1 MDHKLLAP
9 AVTGRR
15 PAMTERILKTPMEVE
30 SYIDQVRSLGDAN
43 RSALGFL
50 PASAYTE
57 TAIKGCLWVVVDQAT
72 KDLMG
77 YLLFGGTYPHLK
89 VFQVH
94 VLPEFRSRGLARR
107 LLKELREHG
116 EENSFQT
123 ISARVATELDAN
135 RFWQSIGFR
144 IIRRVAG
151 GARSGRMLNV
161 YLFELD
167 TPSLFRE
174 IQIEASSQVEG
185 VQQITYPSRPILKTP
200 SYVIDLNVFFDVV
213 GKRDTGESARILSS
227 AFNSEIKLLVTS
239 EFIREL
245 ERHSSEFEN
254 DPVLEFARGL
264 PVLPELS
271 ADTLAPLME
280 EIRKILFPDTTEIRK
295 ERPNEVSDRIHLAS
309 CIHHRA
315 YGFITRDTAIL
326 RRAKELHAKYDLRV
340 ISPADLYDS
349 HQEPGPPPP
358 LTVAVGQQET
368 SVSEL
373 HERDRAEVEELFLA
387 GLGVGASEVFSCLS
401 PGTTHSP
408 RVRLVAR
415 AEKEIIGIGSWSP
428 NRSIHPD
435 TTAYLYVNE
444 DHPSSDSAISYIL
457 ESSINSGS
465 YGQLSRLDLETG
477 PRQIRTR
484 EVAISRGFQP
494 SDLQRRDVSGS
505 LTKISLK
512 GMVTRDSWS
521 SFVSELEEIA
531 GLVLP
536 NRIPRYDELVNTGIS
551 LRKKSNDRRSSISL
565 FDFETLISPG
575 TLICPGRTAVMIPI
589 RPAYADEL
597 LPSTVRQI
605 PALPGKEAA
614 LRLERAYF
622 SGGRGL
628 DLLTPAKIA
637 VFYISRERQEAVAA
651 ARITFSGNLTKTQAA
666 LNLGRQGVLTEE
678 EIQQTANSKGEVT
691 AFTFDNVMTFS
702 QYIAYPDLK
711 EMGCVG
717 PTNLVT
723 AEELTH
729 NSLCRIVERA
739 FRGNL

>member
-1 MDHKLLAP
+1 
-9 AVTGRR
+9 
-15 PAMTERILKTPMEVE
+15 MTERVLKTPVEVE

-57 TAIKGCLWVVVDQAT
+57 TAMKGGLWVAVDQT
-72 KDLMG
+72 NNDLLG

-107 LLKELREHG
+107 LLEELKKYG
-116 EENSFQT
+116 EENNYQT
-123 ISARVATELDAN
+123 ISARVAAELEAN
-135 RFWQSIGFR
+135 RFWQGIGFR

-151 GARSGRMLNV
+151 SVRSGRTLNV

-167 TPSLFRE
+167 TPSLFRA

-185 VQQITYPSRPILKTP
+185 VRQITYPSRPILKTP

-227 AFNSEIKLLVTS
+227 AFNSEIKLHVTS

-245 ERHSSEFEN
+245 ERHSPNFEN

-271 ADTLAPLME
+271 ADTLAPLTE
-280 EIRKILFPDTTEIRK
+280 EIRKILFPDTNGTGR

-315 YGFITRDTAIL
+315 YGFVTRDSDIL
-326 RRAKELHAKYDLRV
+326 QHATEFHERYNLRV
-340 ISPADLYDS
+340 IAPADLYDS
-349 HQEPGPPPP
+349 HEESHPPPPP
-358 LTVAVGQQET
+358 LTAAVGQQEI

-373 HERDRAEVEELFLA
+373 RERDRAEAEEFLA
-387 GLGVGASEVFSCLS
+387 GLGIGSSEVFPCLA
-401 PGTTHSP
+401 PGTTRSP
-408 RVRLVAR
+408 RVRLVVR
-415 AEKEIIGIGSWSP
+415 VEKEIIGIGSWSA
-428 NRSIHPD
+428 NRSTHQD

-444 DHPSSDSAISYIL
+444 DHPSSDNVINYIL

-465 YGQLSRLDLETG
+465 YGQLSRLDLEIS

-494 SDLQRRDVSGS
+494 SGLQRRDVSGS

-521 SFVSELEEIA
+521 SFVSEFEETA
-531 GLVLP
+531 GVVLP
-536 NRIPRYDELVNTGIS
+536 NAMPRYDELSNTGVF
-551 LRKKSNDRRSSISL
+551 LDKKTDDRWSTTSL

-589 RPAYADEL
+589 IPAYADEL

-622 SGGRGL
+622 SGGRS
-628 DLLTPAKIA
+628 DLLTPGKIA

-651 ARITFSGNLTKTQAA
+651 VRITFSGYLTKTQAV

-678 EIQQTANSKGEVT
+678 EIHQKANSKGEIT
-691 AFTFDNVMTFS
+691 AFTFDNVVTFPHS
-702 QYIAYPDLK
+702 IAYRDLK

-717 PTNLVT
+717 PANLVT
-723 AEELTH
+723 AEHLSH
-729 NSLCRIVERA
+729 DSLCRIVERS
-739 FRGNL
+739 FEGNL

>member
-1 MDHKLLAP
+1 
-9 AVTGRR
+9 
-15 PAMTERILKTPMEVE
+15 MTERVLKTPVEVE

-57 TAIKGCLWVVVDQAT
+57 TAMKGGLWVAVDQT
-72 KDLMG
+72 NNDLLG

-107 LLKELREHG
+107 LLEELKKYG
-116 EENSFQT
+116 EENNYQT
-123 ISARVATELDAN
+123 ISARVAAELEAN
-135 RFWQSIGFR
+135 RFWQCIGFR

-151 GARSGRMLNV
+151 SVRSGRTLNV

-167 TPSLFRE
+167 TPSLFRA

-185 VQQITYPSRPILKTP
+185 VRQITYPSRPILKTP

-227 AFNSEIKLLVTS
+227 AFNSEIKLHVTS

-245 ERHSSEFEN
+245 ERHSPNFEN

-271 ADTLAPLME
+271 ADTLAPLTE
-280 EIRKILFPDTTEIRK
+280 EIRKILFPDTSGTGR

-315 YGFITRDTAIL
+315 YGFVTRDSDIL
-326 RRAKELHAKYDLRV
+326 QHATEFHERYNLRV
-340 ISPADLYDS
+340 IAPADLYDS
-349 HQEPGPPPP
+349 HEESHPPPPP
-358 LTVAVGQQET
+358 LTAAVGQQEI

-373 HERDRAEVEELFLA
+373 RERDRAEAEEFLA
-387 GLGVGASEVFSCLS
+387 GLGIGSSEVFPCLA
-401 PGTTHSP
+401 PGTTRSP
-408 RVRLVAR
+408 RVRLVVR
-415 AEKEIIGIGSWSP
+415 VEKEIIGIGSWSA
-428 NRSIHPD
+428 NRSTHQD

-444 DHPSSDSAISYIL
+444 DHPSSDNVINYIL

-465 YGQLSRLDLETG
+465 YGQLSRLDLEIS

-494 SDLQRRDVSGS
+494 SGLQRRDVSGS

-521 SFVSELEEIA
+521 SFVSEFEETA
-531 GLVLP
+531 GVVLP
-536 NRIPRYDELVNTGIS
+536 NAMPRYDELSNTGVF
-551 LRKKSNDRRSSISL
+551 LDKKTDDRWSTISL

-589 RPAYADEL
+589 IPAYADEL

-622 SGGRGL
+622 SGGRS
-628 DLLTPAKIA
+628 DLLTPGKIA

-651 ARITFSGNLTKTQAA
+651 VRITFSGYLTKTQAV

-678 EIQQTANSKGEVT
+678 EIHQKANSKGEIT
-691 AFTFDNVMTFS
+691 AFTFDNVVTFPHS
-702 QYIAYPDLK
+702 IAYRDLK

-717 PTNLVT
+717 PANLVT
-723 AEELTH
+723 AEHLSH
-729 NSLCRIVERA
+729 DSLCRIVERS
-739 FRGNL
+739 FEGNL

>member
-1 MDHKLLAP
+1 
-9 AVTGRR
+9 
-15 PAMTERILKTPMEVE
+15 MTERILKAPVEVE
-30 SYIDQVRSLGDAN
+30 CYIDQVRSLGDAN

-57 TAIKGCLWVVVDQAT
+57 TAMKGCLWVAVDQTNKA
-72 KDLMG
+72 LLG

-107 LLKELREHG
+107 LLKELRKYG
-116 EENSFQT
+116 EENNYQT
-123 ISARVATELDAN
+123 ISARVATELEAN
-135 RFWQSIGFR
+135 RFWQGIGFR

-151 GARSGRMLNV
+151 SARSGRTLNV

-167 TPSLFRE
+167 TLPLFRE
-174 IQIEASSQVEG
+174 LQIEASSQVEG
-185 VQQITYPSRPILKTP
+185 VRQITYPSRPILKTP

-213 GKRDTGESARILSS
+213 GRRDTGESARILSS
-227 AFNSEIKLLVTS
+227 AFNSEIKLNVTS

-245 ERHSSEFEN
+245 ERHSPGFEN

-271 ADTLAPLME
+271 ADTLAPLTE
-280 EIRKILFPDTTEIRK
+280 EIRKILFPVTTGTGK

-326 RRAKELHAKYDLRV
+326 RRTTELHAEYDLRI
-340 ISPADLYDS
+340 ISPADIYDS
-349 HQEPGPPPP
+349 HQEPDPPPS
-358 LTVAVGQQET
+358 LTAAVEQREISVA
-368 SVSEL
+368 EL
-373 HERDRAEVEELFLA
+373 HERDRAEAEAFLA
-387 GLGVGASEVFSCLS
+387 GLGVGSSNVFSCLA
-401 PGTTHSP
+401 PGTTHSL

-415 AEKEIIGIGSWSP
+415 AEKEIIGIGSWSA
-428 NRSIHPD
+428 NRSTHGD

-444 DHPSSDSAISYIL
+444 DHPSSDGAISYIL

-465 YGQLSRLDLETG
+465 YGQLSRLDLEVS

-494 SDLQRRDVSGS
+494 LGFQRRDVSGG

-521 SFVSELEEIA
+521 SFASAFEEIA
-531 GLVLP
+531 GVALP
-536 NRIPRYDELVNTGIS
+536 NRMPRYDELANTGVF
-551 LRKKSNDRRSSISL
+551 LDKKSDDRWSTISL

-575 TLICPGRTAVMIPI
+575 ALICPGRTAVMIPI
-589 RPAYADEL
+589 RQEYADEL

-622 SGGRGL
+622 SGGRS
-628 DLLTPAKIA
+628 DLLTPGKIA
-637 VFYISRERQEAVAA
+637 MFYISRGRQEAVAA
-651 ARITFSGNLTKTQAA
+651 ARITFSGNLTKTQAV

-678 EIQQTANSKGEVT
+678 EIHQTANSKGEVT
-691 AFTFDNVMTFS
+691 AFTFDNVVTFP
-702 QYIAYPDLK
+702 QYIAYRNLK

-717 PTNLVT
+717 PANLVT

-729 NSLCRIVERA
+729 DSLCRIVERA
-739 FRGNL
+739 FEGNL

>member
-1 MDHKLLAP
+1 
-9 AVTGRR
+9 
-15 PAMTERILKTPMEVE
+15 MTERILKTPAEVQ

-50 PASAYTE
+50 PTSAYTE
-57 TAIKGCLWVVVDQAT
+57 TAMKGCLWVAVDQT
-72 KDLMG
+72 IKNLMG
-77 YLLFGGTYPHLK
+77 YLLYGGTYPHLK

-107 LLKELREHG
+107 LLKELRKYG
-116 EENSFQT
+116 EENNYQT
-123 ISARVATELDAN
+123 ISARVATELEAN
-135 RFWQSIGFR
+135 RFWQGIGFR

-151 GARSGRMLNV
+151 GSRSGRKLNV
-161 YLFELD
+161 YLFELN

-174 IQIEASSQVEG
+174 FQTEESFQVEG
-185 VQQITYPSRPILKTP
+185 VRQITYPSRPILKTP

-227 AFNSEIKLLVTS
+227 GFDGEIKLHVTS
-239 EFIREL
+239 EFVREL
-245 ERHSSEFEN
+245 ERNSQEFEN

-271 ADTLAPLME
+271 ADTLAPLTE
-280 EIRKILFPDTTEIRK
+280 EIRKILFPDTSETGK

-315 YGFITRDTAIL
+315 YGFVTRDSDIL
-326 RRAKELHAKYDLRV
+326 QRAMEFHERYNLRV
-340 ISPADLYDS
+340 IAPADLYES
-349 HQEPGPPPP
+349 HDESHPPPPP
-358 LTVAVGQQET
+358 LTATVGQQDI
-368 SVSEL
+368 SVSDL
-373 HERDRAEVEELFLA
+373 HERDRSEAEGFLS
-387 GLGVGASEVFSCLS
+387 GLGTGSSEVFSCLA

-415 AEKEIIGIGSWSP
+415 AEKEIIAIGSWSAD
-428 NRSIHPD
+428 RSIHRD

-444 DHPSSDSAISYIL
+444 DHPSSDSAISCIL
-457 ESSINSGS
+457 ESSINFGS
-465 YGQLSRLDLETG
+465 YGQLSRLDLEIS

-484 EVAISRGFQP
+484 EVAINKGFQP
-494 SDLQRRDVSGS
+494 SGFQRRDASGS
-505 LTKISLK
+505 LTKISMK
-512 GMVTRDSWS
+512 GMVTRDSWPW
-521 SFVSELEEIA
+521 FASEFEEFA
-531 GLVLP
+531 GVALS
-536 NRIPRYDELVNTGIS
+536 NRMPRYDELANTGV
-551 LRKKSNDRRSSISL
+551 LLDKKADDRRSTISL

-575 TLICPGRTAVMIPI
+575 ALICPGRTAVMIPI

-605 PALPGKEAA
+605 SALPGKEAT

-622 SGGRGL
+622 SGGRL
-628 DLLTPAKIA
+628 DLLTPGKIA
-637 VFYISRERQEAVAA
+637 VFYISRGRQEAVAA
-651 ARITFSGNLTKTQAA
+651 ARITFSGNMTKTQAV

-678 EIQQTANSKGEVT
+678 EIHQTASSKGEVT

-717 PTNLVT
+717 PANLVT

-729 NSLCRIVERA
+729 DSLCRIVERA
-739 FRGNL
+739 FEGSL

>member
-1 MDHKLLAP
+1 
-9 AVTGRR
+9 
-15 PAMTERILKTPMEVE
+15 MTERILKTPVEVE
-30 SYIDQVRSLGDAN
+30 GYIDQVRSLADAN
-43 RSALGFL
+43 RSALGFRY
-50 PASAYTE
+50 ASAYTE
-57 TAIKGCLWVVVDQAT
+57 AAMKGCLWVAVDQT
-72 KDLMG
+72 NNNLMG
-77 YLLFGGTYPHLK
+77 YLLFGGTYPHLR
-89 VFQVH
+89 VFQIN

-107 LLKELREHG
+107 LVEELRKYG
-116 EENSFQT
+116 EEKNYQT
-123 ISARVATELDAN
+123 ISARVATELEAN
-135 RFWQSIGFR
+135 EFWQGIGFR
-144 IIRRVAG
+144 IIRQVPG
-151 GARSGRMLNV
+151 GAKSGRILNV

-174 IQIEASSQVEG
+174 LQSDTSTDEVG
-185 VQQITYPSRPILKTP
+185 VQQIAYPSRPILQTP

-213 GKRDTGESARILSS
+213 GKRDTGESSRILSS
-227 AFNSEIKLLVTS
+227 AFNSEIKLHVTS
-239 EFIREL
+239 EFAREL
-245 ERHSSEFEN
+245 ERHSQDFET

-280 EIRKILFPDTTEIRK
+280 EIGKILFPDTTKIAR

-326 RRAKELHAKYDLRV
+326 RRATELHAEYDLRV
-340 ISPADLYDS
+340 VSPADLYDS
-349 HQEPGPPPP
+349 HQEAGPPPS
-358 LTVAVGQQET
+358 LTAAVGQQE
-368 SVSEL
+368 VRVAEL
-373 HERDRAEVEELFLA
+373 HERDRSEAEAFLA
-387 GLGVGASEVFSCLS
+387 GLGIGSSEVFSCLA
-401 PGTTHSP
+401 PGTTQSP
-408 RVRLVAR
+408 RIRLVAR
-415 AEKEIIGIGSWSP
+415 AEKEIVSIGSWSA
-428 NRSIHPD
+428 NRSTHRE
-435 TTAYLYVNE
+435 TTAYLYVSE
-444 DHPSSDSAISYIL
+444 DHPVSASAISYIL
-457 ESSINSGS
+457 ESSINYGS

-494 SDLQRRDVSGS
+494 SGRQRRDVSGS

-536 NRIPRYDELVNTGIS
+536 NRILRYDELVNTGIS
-551 LRKKSNDRRSSISL
+551 LREKSNDRRSITSL

-575 TLICPGRTAVMIPI
+575 ALICPGRTAVMIPI

-614 LRLERAYF
+614 LRLEKAYF
-622 SGGRGL
+622 SGSRGL
-628 DLLTPAKIA
+628 NLLTPGKIA
-637 VFYISRERQEAVAA
+637 VFYISRGRQEAVAS
-651 ARITFSGNLTKTQAA
+651 ARITFSGNLTKTQAL

-691 AFTFDNVMTFS
+691 AFTFDNVVTFP
-702 QYIAYPDLK
+702 QYIAYRDLK
-711 EMGCVG
+711 EIGCVG

-723 AEELTH
+723 AEELSH
-729 NSLCRIVERA
+729 DSLCRIVERA
-739 FRGNL
+739 FEESL

>member
-1 MDHKLLAP
+1 
-9 AVTGRR
+9 
-15 PAMTERILKTPMEVE
+15 MTERILKTPAEVQ

-57 TAIKGCLWVVVDQAT
+57 TAMKGCLWVAVDQT
-72 KDLMG
+72 NKNLMG
-77 YLLFGGTYPHLK
+77 YLLYGGTYPHLK

-107 LLKELREHG
+107 LIKELRKYG
-116 EENSFQT
+116 EDDNYQT
-123 ISARVATELDAN
+123 ISARVAAELEAN
-135 RFWQSIGFR
+135 RFWQGIGFR

-151 GARSGRMLNV
+151 GSRSGRKLNV

-174 IQIEASSQVEG
+174 KIEASSQVEG
-185 VQQITYPSRPILKTP
+185 VRQITYPSRPILKTP

-227 AFNSEIKLLVTS
+227 GFDGEIKLHVTS

-245 ERHSSEFEN
+245 ERHSPEFEN

-271 ADTLAPLME
+271 ADTLAPLTE
-280 EIRKILFPDTTEIRK
+280 EIRKILFPDTSGTGK

-315 YGFITRDTAIL
+315 YGFVTRDSDIL
-326 RRAKELHAKYDLRV
+326 QRAMEFHERYNLRV
-340 ISPADLYDS
+340 IAPADLYDS
-349 HQEPGPPPP
+349 HEESHPPPPP
-358 LTVAVGQQET
+358 LTATVEQREISVA
-368 SVSEL
+368 EL
-373 HERDRAEVEELFLA
+373 HERDRAEAEKFLA
-387 GLGVGASEVFSCLS
+387 GLGIGSSKVFSCLA

-415 AEKEIIGIGSWSP
+415 AENEIVGIGSWLA
-428 NRSIHPD
+428 NRSTHRD

-444 DHPSSDSAISYIL
+444 DHPSSDSAISRIL
-457 ESSINSGS
+457 ESSINYGS
-465 YGQLSRLDLETG
+465 YGQLSRLDLEIS

-494 SDLQRRDVSGS
+494 SGFQRRDASGS
-505 LTKISLK
+505 LTKISMK
-512 GMVTRDSWS
+512 GMVTRDSWF
-521 SFVSELEEIA
+521 SFASEFEEIA
-531 GLVLP
+531 GVALP
-536 NRIPRYDELVNTGIS
+536 NRMPRYDELTNTGVF
-551 LRKKSNDRRSSISL
+551 LDKKADDRWSTISL

-575 TLICPGRTAVMIPI
+575 ALICPGRTAVMIPI

-605 PALPGKEAA
+605 SALPGKEAA

-622 SGGRGL
+622 SGGRS
-628 DLLTPAKIA
+628 DLLTPGKIA
-637 VFYISRERQEAVAA
+637 VFYISRGRQEAVAA
-651 ARITFSGNLTKTQAA
+651 ARITFSGNLTKTQAV

-678 EIQQTANSKGEVT
+678 EIHQTANSKGEVT

-717 PTNLVT
+717 PANLVT
-723 AEELTH
+723 AEELSH
-729 NSLCRIVERA
+729 DSLCRIVERA
-739 FRGNL
+739 FEGNL

>member
-1 MDHKLLAP
+1 
-9 AVTGRR
+9 
-15 PAMTERILKTPMEVE
+15 MTERIFETPLEVHG
-30 SYIDQVRSLGDAN
+30 YIDQVRSLGDAN

-57 TAIKGCLWVVVDQAT
+57 TAMKGCLWVAVDPLT

-151 GARSGRMLNV
+151 GAKSGRTLNV

-167 TPSLFRE
+167 SPSLFRE
-174 IQIEASSQVEG
+174 VLIEASSQVEG
-185 VQQITYPSRPILKTP
+185 VRQITYPSRPILKTP

-227 AFNSEIKLLVTS
+227 AFNSEIKLHVTS

-245 ERHSSEFEN
+245 ERHSPDFEN

-264 PVLPELS
+264 PVLPKLS
-271 ADTLAPLME
+271 ADTLAPLTE
-280 EIRKILFPDTTEIRK
+280 EIWKILFSDTSGTGK
-295 ERPNEVSDRIHLAS
+295 ERPNVVSDRIHLAS

-315 YGFITRDTAIL
+315 YGFVTRDSDIL
-326 RRAKELHAKYDLRV
+326 RRAMEFHNRYNLRV
-340 ISPADLYDS
+340 VAPTDLYDS
-349 HQEPGPPPP
+349 HEEPHPSPPP
-358 LTVAVGQQET
+358 LTAAVGQQEI

-373 HERDRAEVEELFLA
+373 HERDRAEAEEFLT
-387 GLGVGASEVFSCLS
+387 GLGIGSSDVFSCLA
-401 PGTTHSP
+401 PGTIHSP

-415 AEKEIIGIGSWSP
+415 AEKEIIGIGSWSA
-428 NRSIHPD
+428 NRSTHRD

-444 DHPSSDSAISYIL
+444 DHQSSDSAISSFL
-457 ESSINSGS
+457 EFSINFGS
-465 YGQLSRLDLETG
+465 YGQLSRIDLEIS

-484 EVAISRGFQP
+484 EVAISRGFQA
-494 SDLQRRDVSGS
+494 SGFQRRDASGS

-512 GMVTRDSWS
+512 GMVTKDSWS
-521 SFVSELEEIA
+521 WFASEFEEVA
-531 GLVLP
+531 GVALP
-536 NRIPRYDELVNTGIS
+536 NHMPRYDKSANAGVFLD
-551 LRKKSNDRRSSISL
+551 KKADDIWSTISL

-575 TLICPGRTAVMIPI
+575 ALICPGRTAVMVPI

-622 SGGRGL
+622 SGGRS
-628 DLLTPAKIA
+628 DLLTPGKIA
-637 VFYISRERQEAVAA
+637 VFYISRRRQEAVAA
-651 ARITFSGNLTKTQAA
+651 ARITFSGNLTKTQAV

-678 EIQQTANSKGEVT
+678 EIHQAANSKGEVT

-702 QYIAYPDLK
+702 RYLGYRELK
-711 EMGCVG
+711 GMGCVG
-717 PTNLVT
+717 PANLVT
-723 AEELTH
+723 AEELSH
-729 NSLCRIVERA
+729 DSLCRIVERA
-739 FRGNL
+739 FEESL

>member
-1 MDHKLLAP
+1 
-9 AVTGRR
+9 
-15 PAMTERILKTPMEVE
+15 MTERILKTPAEVQ

-57 TAIKGCLWVVVDQAT
+57 TAMKGCLWVAVDQT
-72 KDLMG
+72 NKNLMG
-77 YLLFGGTYPHLK
+77 YLLYGGTYPHLK

-107 LLKELREHG
+107 LLKELRKYG
-116 EENSFQT
+116 EENNYQT
-123 ISARVATELDAN
+123 ISARVATELEAN
-135 RFWQSIGFR
+135 RFWQGIGFR

-151 GARSGRMLNV
+151 GSRSGRKLNV

-167 TPSLFRE
+167 TQSLFRE
-174 IQIEASSQVEG
+174 IQTEESFQVEG
-185 VQQITYPSRPILKTP
+185 MRQITYPSRPILKTP

-227 AFNSEIKLLVTS
+227 AFNSEIKLHVTS

-245 ERHSSEFEN
+245 ERHSPDFEN

-271 ADTLAPLME
+271 ADTLAPLTE
-280 EIRKILFPDTTEIRK
+280 EIRKILFPDTTGTGK

-315 YGFITRDTAIL
+315 YGFITRDSDIL
-326 RRAKELHAKYDLRV
+326 QRATEFHERYNLQV
-340 ISPADLYDS
+340 IAPADLYDS
-349 HQEPGPPPP
+349 HEESYPPPPP
-358 LTVAVGQQET
+358 LAAAVGQQEI

-373 HERDRAEVEELFLA
+373 HERDRAEAEKFLA
-387 GLGVGASEVFSCLS
+387 GLGTGSSEVFSCLA
-401 PGTTHSP
+401 PGTTRSP

-415 AEKEIIGIGSWSP
+415 TEKEIIAIGSWSA
-428 NRSIHPD
+428 NRSTHRD

-444 DHPSSDSAISYIL
+444 DCPSSDSAINCIL

-465 YGQLSRLDLETG
+465 YGQLSRLDLEIS
-477 PRQIRTR
+477 PSQIRTR

-494 SDLQRRDVSGS
+494 SGLQRRDVSGS

-521 SFVSELEEIA
+521 SFATAFEEIA
-531 GLVLP
+531 GVALP
-536 NRIPRYDELVNTGIS
+536 NRMPRYDELANTRVF
-551 LRKKSNDRRSSISL
+551 LDKKADDRWSTISL

-575 TLICPGRTAVMIPI
+575 ALICPGRTAVMIPI
-589 RPAYADEL
+589 RQEYADEL

-622 SGGRGL
+622 SGGRS
-628 DLLTPAKIA
+628 DLLTPGKIA
-637 VFYISRERQEAVAA
+637 VFYISRGRQEAVAA
-651 ARITFSGNLTKTQAA
+651 ARITFSGNLTKTQAV

-678 EIQQTANSKGEVT
+678 EIHQTANSKGEVT
-691 AFTFDNVMTFS
+691 AFTFDN
-702 QYIAYPDLK
+702 
-711 EMGCVG
+711 
-717 PTNLVT
+717 LVT
-723 AEELTH
+723 FPNTSLTGI
-729 NSLCRIVERA
+729 LRKWGA
-739 FRGNL
+739 

>member
-1 MDHKLLAP
+1 
-9 AVTGRR
+9 
-15 PAMTERILKTPMEVE
+15 MTERILKTPVEVE
-30 SYIDQVRSLGDAN
+30 CYIDQVRSLGDAN

-57 TAIKGCLWVVVDQAT
+57 TAMKGCLWVAVDQTNKA
-72 KDLMG
+72 LLG

-107 LLKELREHG
+107 LLKELRKYG
-116 EENSFQT
+116 EENNFQT
-123 ISARVATELDAN
+123 ISARVATDLEAN
-135 RFWQSIGFR
+135 RFWQGIGFR

-151 GARSGRMLNV
+151 SARSGRTLNV

-167 TPSLFRE
+167 TLSLFRE
-174 IQIEASSQVEG
+174 LQIEASSQVEG
-185 VQQITYPSRPILKTP
+185 VRQITYPSRPILKTP

-227 AFNSEIKLLVTS
+227 AFNSEIKLNVTS

-245 ERHSSEFEN
+245 ERHSPDFEN

-271 ADTLAPLME
+271 ADTLAPLTE
-280 EIRKILFPDTTEIRK
+280 EIRKILFPDTSGTGR

-315 YGFITRDTAIL
+315 YGFVTRDSDIL
-326 RRAKELHAKYDLRV
+326 QRATEFHERYNLRV
-340 ISPADLYDS
+340 IAPADLYDS
-349 HQEPGPPPP
+349 HEESYPPPRP
-358 LTVAVGQQET
+358 LTAAVGQQEIR
-368 SVSEL
+368 VSEL
-373 HERDRAEVEELFLA
+373 LERDRAEAEEFLS
-387 GLGVGASEVFSCLS
+387 GLGIGSSEVFSCLA

-408 RVRLVAR
+408 RVRPVAR
-415 AEKEIIGIGSWSP
+415 AEKEIVGIGSWSP
-428 NRSIHPD
+428 NRSTHRD

-457 ESSINSGS
+457 ESSINVGS
-465 YGQLSRLDLETG
+465 YGQLSRIDLEIS

-484 EVAISRGFQP
+484 EVAISRGFQL
-494 SDLQRRDVSGS
+494 SGFQRRDVSGG

-521 SFVSELEEIA
+521 SFASAFEEIA
-531 GLVLP
+531 GVALP
-536 NRIPRYDELVNTGIS
+536 NRMPRYDEFANTGVF
-551 LRKKSNDRRSSISL
+551 LDKKSDDRWSTISL

-575 TLICPGRTAVMIPI
+575 ALICPGRTAVMIPI
-589 RPAYADEL
+589 RQEYADEL

-605 PALPGKEAA
+605 PALPGKEAV

-622 SGGRGL
+622 SGGRS
-628 DLLTPAKIA
+628 DLLTPGKIA
-637 VFYISRERQEAVAA
+637 VFYISRGRQEAVAA
-651 ARITFSGNLTKTQAA
+651 ARITFSGNLTKTQAV

-678 EIQQTANSKGEVT
+678 EIHQTANSKGEVT
-691 AFTFDNVMTFS
+691 AFTFDNVVTFP
-702 QYIAYPDLK
+702 QYIAYRNLK

-717 PTNLVT
+717 PANLVT

-729 NSLCRIVERA
+729 DSLCRIVERA
-739 FRGNL
+739 FEGNL